1 MNDNNPK
8 PERQLASG
16 LRPFAR
22 LRSAKGRVYSSAAEF
37 LAGIGKNN
45 ESATVQDREPHQ
57 RRRPRTEG
65 EGVKPL
71 EEFHA
76 DPMYAG
82 DLHRADLAWAKHAAG
97 NGVTLE
103 QITDKLLNG
112 RDLSKK
118 GSRKRQLEYVTRTAE
133 KALRSL

>member
-1 MNDNNPK
+1 MP
-8 PERQLASG
+8 
-16 LRPFAR
+16 
-22 LRSAKGRVYSSAAEF
+22 
-37 LAGIGKNN
+37 
-45 ESATVQDREPHQ
+45 DREPHQ
-57 RRRPRTEG
+57 RQRPRTEG

-97 NGVTLE
+97 CGLTLE
-103 QITDKLLNG
+103 QITNKLLNG